1 MDSCVCLIIPKYKGD
16 SGGPY
21 EMNNKIDALIRDYK
35 REKEPLNQL
44 TIIGSIKSE
53 IDRLSVEIAKKIK

>member
-1 MDSCVCLIIPKYKGD
+1 
-16 SGGPY
+16 
-21 EMNNKIDALIRDYK
+21 MNNKIDALIRDYK
-35 REKEPLNQL
+35 REKEPLIQL

>member
-1 MDSCVCLIIPKYKGD
+1 
-16 SGGPY
+16 
-21 EMNNKIDALIRDYK
+21 MNNKIDALIRDYK